1 MLRSFPSARA
11 AALASL
17 SFAGFLALG
26 GSGAFAH
33 ALLESASPPV
43 GGTVAA
49 PSEIT
54 IHFSEGIEPKFSGV
68 ALSGPHGA
76 VPVGKAST
84 APGDD
89 KTLVVKIGRKLAPG
103 AYTVKWRAVSV
114 DTHRTQGNFDF
125 TVK

>member
-1 MLRSFPSARA
+1 MSLKLTI
-11 AALASL
+11 AALVALVGVDAAS
-17 SFAGFLALG
+17 
-26 GSGAFAH
+26 AH

-43 GGTVAA
+43 GGSVSA
-49 PSEIT
+49 PSEIRIT
-54 IHFSEGIEPKFSGV
+54 FSEGVEPKFSGV
-68 ALSGPHGA
+68 ALSGLSGA
-76 VPVGKAST
+76 APVGKPSL

-114 DTHRTQGNFDF
+114 DTHHTQGNFDF